1 MGALGVSSYLPP
13 VRVASGHSEMR
24 IWYDREVENERMRDV
39 LISSMNAYLEHGRR
53 AWRALFVIIVGLLLI
68 CGLCIV

>member
-1 MGALGVSSYLPP
+1 MDALGVSSYLPP

-24 IWYDREVENERMRDV
+24 IWYNREVENERMRDV

-53 AWRALFVIIVGLLLI
+53 AWRALFAIIASFLLV
-68 CGLCIV
+68 C